1 MNPPVVDPFNVPD
14 LSYLNKHNLHQVLK
28 NIDHVISYP
37 YSNNTEPYK
46 IIDLINLR
54 SFIYQ
59 NIDVI
64 MSRG

>member
-1 MNPPVVDPFNVPD
+1 MNPVVDPFNVQD
-14 LSYLNKHNLHQVLK
+14 ISYLNKHNVNLVLK

-37 YSNNTEPYK
+37 YTNKVEPYK
-46 IIDLINLR
+46 VIDLINLR

-64 MSRG
+64 MNRN

>member
-1 MNPPVVDPFNVPD
+1 MNSIVNPMTLPD
-14 LSYLNKHNLHQVLK
+14 ISYLNKFNVHAVLK
-28 NIDHVISYP
+28 NINHVIDYP
-37 YSNNTEPYK
+37 YSNHIEPYK

>member
-1 MNPPVVDPFNVPD
+1 MNPVDPFNLPD
-14 LSYLNKHNLHQVLK
+14 ISYLNKFNVHQVLK

-37 YSNNTEPYK
+37 YTNKVEPYK

-64 MSRG
+64 LSRG

>member
-1 MNPPVVDPFNVPD
+1 MNPVDPFNVQD
-14 LSYLNKHNLHQVLK
+14 ISYLNKFNVHQVLK

>member
-1 MNPPVVDPFNVPD
+1 MNPVVDPFNVPD
-14 LSYLNKHNLHQVLK
+14 LSYLNKFNVHEVLK
-28 NIDHVISYP
+28 NINYVIDYP

-64 MSRG
+64 LSRG

>member
-1 MNPPVVDPFNVPD
+1 MNPVNPFNVQD
-14 LSYLNKHNLHQVLK
+14 ISYLNKFNVHQVLK
-28 NIDHVISYP
+28 NINHVIDYP
-37 YSNNTEPYK
+37 YSNHIEPYK

>member
-1 MNPPVVDPFNVPD
+1 MNPVVNPFTLPD
-14 LSYLNKHNLHQVLK
+14 ISYLNKFNVHEVIK
-28 NIDHVISYP
+28 NINFVIEYP
-37 YSNNTEPYK
+37 YTNNVEPYK

-64 MSRG
+64 MSRN

>member
-1 MNPPVVDPFNVPD
+1 MNPVDPFTLPD
-14 LSYLNKHNLHQVLK
+14 ISYLNKFNVHQVLK
-28 NIDHVISYP
+28 NINNVIDYP

-54 SFIYQ
+54 NFIYQ

-64 MSRG
+64 MNRG

>member
-1 MNPPVVDPFNVPD
+1 MNNFVNPLTLPD
-14 LSYLNKHNLHQVLK
+14 ISYMNKHNVHQILK
-28 NIDHVISYP
+28 NINHVIDYP
-37 YSNNTEPYK
+37 YTNNVEPYK

-64 MSRG
+64 MNRG